1 MISYGLLMTGEET
14 QLKDKI
20 VKQAIRSV
28 RKDKRVDAVSL
39 LSLSRELDVEFLEV
53 TKYYASMEDIFL
65 DQQKDNWKQTH
76 KSLNKKIKKAKT
88 PGDFKSVFDSFLEDF
103 VSDLGPD
110 ADLHWEVCSF
120 IPICLEFREQ
130 NKKVLTGKIKTVI
143 KRGWPGKNSNVLD
156 RQTDLVILSFYG
168 FIDHIVHKP
177 KKERAKILKD
187 FRNMLNLHL
196 QDRLFF

>member
-1 MISYGLLMTGEET
+1 MKNKEK

-20 VKQAIRSV
+20 VKQAIQSF
-28 RKDKRVDAVSL
+28 RKNKKVDEFSL
-39 LSLSRELDVEFLEV
+39 LSLSKELDVDFLDL
-53 TKYYASMEDIFL
+53 TKFYTSMEGIFL
-65 DQQKDNWKQTH
+65 DQQKKNWKQTY
-76 KSLNKKIKKAKT
+76 KSLNKKIKKSKN
-88 PGDFKSVFDSFLEDF
+88 PGDFKNVFDSFFEDF
-103 VSDLGPD
+103 VSGLGPD

-143 KRGWPGKNSNVLD
+143 KRGWPGKTSNVLD
-156 RQTDLVILSFYG
+156 RQTDLVILSFFG
-168 FIDHIVHKP
+168 FIDHVVHKP
-177 KKERAKILKD
+177 KTERAKILKD

>member
-1 MISYGLLMTGEET
+1 MISYALKMADKET
-14 QLKDKI
+14 QLKEKI
-20 VKQAIRSV
+20 VKQAVQSF
-28 RKDKRVDAVSL
+28 RKDKKVDEVSL

-168 FIDHIVHKP
+168 FIDHVVHKP
-177 KKERAKILKD
+177 KTERAKILKD

>member
-1 MISYGLLMTGEET
+1 MTGEET

-28 RKDKRVDAVSL
+28 RKDKKVDAVSL

-130 NKKVLTGKIKTVI
+130 NKEVLTGKIKTVI

>member
-1 MISYGLLMTGEET
+1 MKNKEK

-20 VKQAIRSV
+20 VKQAIQSF
-28 RKDKRVDAVSL
+28 RKNKKVDEFSL
-39 LSLSRELDVEFLEV
+39 LSLSKELDVDFLDL
-53 TKYYASMEDIFL
+53 TKFYASMEGIFL
-65 DQQKDNWKQTH
+65 DQQKKNWKQTY
-76 KSLNKKIKKAKT
+76 KSLNKKIKKSKN
-88 PGDFKSVFDSFLEDF
+88 PGDFKNVFDSFLEDF

-130 NKKVLTGKIKTVI
+130 NKKVLKGKIKTVI
-143 KRGWPGKNSNVLD
+143 KRGWPGKTSNVLD

-168 FIDHIVHKP
+168 FIDHVVHKP
-177 KKERAKILKD
+177 KTERAKILKD

>member
-1 MISYGLLMTGEET
+1 MTGEET

-28 RKDKRVDAVSL
+28 RKDKKVDEVSL

-177 KKERAKILKD
+177 KIERAKILKD

>member
-1 MISYGLLMTGEET
+1 MTGKET

-28 RKDKRVDAVSL
+28 RNDKKVGAVSL

-130 NKKVLTGKIKTVI
+130 NKKVLTRKIKTVI

-177 KKERAKILKD
+177 KTERAKILKD

>member
-1 MISYGLLMTGEET
+1 MTGKET

-28 RKDKRVDAVSL
+28 RKDKKVGEVSL

-65 DQQKDNWKQTH
+65 DQQKDDWKQTY

-177 KKERAKILKD
+177 KIERAKILKD
-187 FRNMLNLHL
+187 FTNMLNLHL

>member
-1 MISYGLLMTGEET
+1 MTGEET

-28 RKDKRVDAVSL
+28 RKDKKVDAVSL

-177 KKERAKILKD
+177 KIERAKILKD
-187 FRNMLNLHL
+187 FTNMLNLHL

>member
-1 MISYGLLMTGEET
+1 MTGEET

-28 RKDKRVDAVSL
+28 RKDKKVDTVSL

>member
-1 MISYGLLMTGEET
+1 MTGEET

-28 RKDKRVDAVSL
+28 RKDKKVDEVSL

-177 KKERAKILKD
+177 KTERAKILKD

>member
-1 MISYGLLMTGEET
+1 MTGEET

-28 RKDKRVDAVSL
+28 RKDKKVDAVSL

-130 NKKVLTGKIKTVI
+130 NKKVLTGKIKIVI